1 MKIIIFVL
9 IIFSIIII
17 CLPTIIKGFETTS
30 QLTAKR
36 SIDLTMEDEEDLIE
50 GFDARSYRFRNR
62 RNLENTVVTRDNSAS
77 ATRASGAAAGGG
89 GRARG
94 RGRGRGDGGRGVPAP
109 LAAMTALPAASA
121 TSAAPTGAPLAAMT
135 ALPAASATSASPIG
149 ASPTSASATE
159 LDADTLDKIDWKKA
173 VNNYDV
179 EYHDPSEEI
188 ARRNINGLPPDIVW
202 VFDPK
207 VNKKVAIKRPA
218 MQNSVTYY
226 EPGTYKYG
234 GANYTPT
241 YTESVLLSN
250 TNQYFVNT
258 E

>member
-1 MKIIIFVL
+1 
-9 IIFSIIII
+9 
-17 CLPTIIKGFETTS
+17 
-30 QLTAKR
+30 
-36 SIDLTMEDEEDLIE
+36 
-50 GFDARSYRFRNR
+50 
-62 RNLENTVVTRDNSAS
+62 
-77 ATRASGAAAGGG
+77 
-89 GRARG
+89 
-94 RGRGRGDGGRGVPAP
+94 
-109 LAAMTALPAASA
+109 
-121 TSAAPTGAPLAAMT
+121 MT

>member
-1 MKIIIFVL
+1 MKLIIFVL

-36 SIDLTMEDEEDLIE
+36 SIDLTMEDEEDLLE
-50 GFDARSYRFRNR
+50 GFNARSYRFRNR

-77 ATRASGAAAGGG
+77 ATS
-89 GRARG
+89 
-94 RGRGRGDGGRGVPAP
+94 
-109 LAAMTALPAASA
+109 ASA
-121 TSAAPTGAPLAAMT
+121 TGAAPTGAPLAAMT

-159 LDADTLDKIDWKKA
+159 LDADTLDKIDWKKS

-179 EYHDPSEEI
+179 EYHDPAEEI

-234 GANYTPT
+234 GSNYTPT

-250 TNQYFVNT
+250 TNQYFVIT